1 MSGGGGGGGEGGE
14 GADEA
19 GGEWAGAFEDVA
31 ADGGGRLVGGE
42 HHFEFGVDV
51 IDVMEDDGFRGF
63 GEDWG
68 AVLVFAVMGADE
80 VEEVEADLF
89 GGGGEVLPWGVGGG
103 VGELTPEPI
112 DEFDAEGDVAEE
124 FAGFGVGHVE
134 AVGGEAV
141 FPELAAVVEEDSCD
155 DEVAVELGVG
165 GADGGGGAHH
175 LGDVFDE
182 TAAAGV
188 MVFAGGSGA
197 AEAFAE
203 FG

>member
-1 MSGGGGGGGEGGE
+1 
-14 GADEA
+14 
-19 GGEWAGAFEDVA
+19 
-31 ADGGGRLVGGE
+31 LIGGE

-51 IDVMEDDGFRGF
+51 IDVVEDDGFRGF
-63 GEDWG
+63 GEDGG
-68 AVLVFAVMGADE
+68 AELVFAVVGSDE
-80 VEEVEADLF
+80 VEEVEADVF
-89 GGGGEVLPWGVGGG
+89 GRRLEVLPWGVGWGF
-103 VGELTPEPI
+103 GELTPEPI

-141 FPELAAVVEEDSCD
+141 FPEFAAVVEEDSCD
-155 DEVAVELGVG
+155 DEVAIYHLVG

-182 TAAAGV
+182 TAASGV